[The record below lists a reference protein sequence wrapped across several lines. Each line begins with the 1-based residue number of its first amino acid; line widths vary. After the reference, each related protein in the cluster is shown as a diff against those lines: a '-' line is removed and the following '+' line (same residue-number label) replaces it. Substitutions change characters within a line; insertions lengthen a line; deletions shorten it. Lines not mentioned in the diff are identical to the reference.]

1 MIKVLFSLL
10 YKPKKCFEQRSL
22 FGLGNARFTHLTFA
36 FLPPNYPED
45 PSAAA
50 HVGGRS
56 NFFGQ
61 KTQS

>member
-1 MIKVLFSLL
+1 MIALLFSLL
-10 YKPKKCFEQRSL
+10 DKPKKCFEQRSL
-22 FGLGNARFTHLTFA
+22 FDVGNARFTHLTFA
-36 FLPPNYPED
+36 FLPLNYPED

-56 NFFGQ
+56 NLFGQ